1 VVDFIYITKSTKRQ
15 LLLEKLVSSMSNRN
29 PEKHTRNKKH
39 VYISS
44 ILLLNWGE
52 DWRTEIDVPEEIMSN

>member
-1 VVDFIYITKSTKRQ
+1 
-15 LLLEKLVSSMSNRN
+15 MSNRN
-29 PEKHTRNKKH
+29 PKEYTRNKKH